1 VEKRLDGRD
10 TPGAPHLRILGE
22 KPCNRCPV
30 RKIARDKSL
39 QSTARVVLD
48 CAGRNISYTAT
59 VQSGLPCQIHVFAD
73 RERFVEPTYF
83 LEQRPVN
90 EHVASGEVGEL
101 RPQVQSSTDSA

>member
-1 VEKRLDGRD
+1 HSGGE
-10 TPGAPHLRILGE
+10 TPGAPNDRKRGE
-22 KPCNRCPV
+22 KPCNSSPV
-30 RKIARDKSL
+30 RKIARDESL

-59 VQSGLPCQIHVFAD
+59 VESGLPCQIHVFAA

-83 LEQRPVN
+83 REQRPVN